1 MKIQAIRGMQDLPP
15 RKKRVYR
22 FAEDV
27 IRGVLESY
35 CYKEIGVPVVESTD
49 LFHRLVGEDTDIVEK
64 EMYTFEDR
72 NGDSLTLRPEGT
84 AGVVRMGQERGLLF
98 NKIQRFWYSGPMFRH
113 ERPQKGR
120 YRQFEQIGVEC
131 FGMAGPEIDAELL
144 FIASRIWQLLGISD
158 GISLELNSIGTK
170 ACRLKYRDELVSFL
184 KKYRNHLDEDSLR
197 RLDSNPLRILDSKVS
212 STRALLKEAP
222 VISNFLDK
230 DSLKHLDSLKH
241 FLDQRQIAYSINTS
255 LVRGLDY
262 YNRTVFEW
270 VSSGLGS
277 QGTICG
283 GGRYDGL
290 VEQIGGRA
298 TYGVGFAIGLDR
310 VAMLLEDGFETS
322 GDSDIFLASIG
333 EFGKERALLLAEELR
348 PVLKN
353 TRVVVDCTDSKLK
366 SQLKKANADGAFVA
380 VIIGEE
386 EAVKGEVIVKHLGTG
401 KQNSVNLSSVSDYL
415 VKVLQ
420 EE

>member
-1 MKIQAIRGMQDLPP
+1 MNNIQA
-15 RKKRVYR
+15 
-22 FAEDV
+22 
-27 IRGVLESY
+27 VLNMGSKFLKQNSINSY
-35 CYKEIGVPVVESTD
+35 
-49 LFHRLVGEDTDIVEK
+49 
-64 EMYTFEDR
+64 
-72 NGDSLTLRPEGT
+72 
-84 AGVVRMGQERGLLF
+84 Q
-98 NKIQRFWYSGPMFRH
+98 
-113 ERPQKGR
+113 
-120 YRQFEQIGVEC
+120 
-131 FGMAGPEIDAELL
+131 IDAELL

-158 GISLELNSIGTK
+158 GVSLELNSIGTK
-170 ACRLKYRDELVSFL
+170 KCRLKYRDELVSFL
-184 KKYRNHLDEDSLR
+184 KKYRDHLDEDSLR

-230 DSLKHLDSLKH
+230 DSLKHLESLKH
-241 FLDQRQIAYSINTS
+241 FLDQRQIPYSINTS
-255 LVRGLDY
+255 LVRGLAY

-322 GDSDIFLASIG
+322 GESDIFLASIG
-333 EFGKERALLLAEELR
+333 ELGKERALLLAEELR

-353 TRVVVDCTDSKLK
+353 TR
-366 SQLKKANADGAFVA
+366 A
-380 VIIGEE
+380 VSYTHLTLPT
-386 EAVKGEVIVKHLGTG
+386 KRIV
-401 KQNSVNLSSVSDYL
+401 
-415 VKVLQ
+415 
-420 EE
+420 

>member
-15 RKKRVYR
+15 KKKRVYR

-144 FIASRIWQLLGISD
+144 FIAARIWQLLGISD

-366 SQLKKANADGAFVA
+366 SQLKKANADGALVA

>member
-1 MKIQAIRGMQDLPP
+1 M
-15 RKKRVYR
+15 
-22 FAEDV
+22 
-27 IRGVLESY
+27 
-35 CYKEIGVPVVESTD
+35 
-49 LFHRLVGEDTDIVEK
+49 GEDTDIVEK

-158 GISLELNSIGTK
+158 GVSLELNSIGTK
-170 ACRLKYRDELVSFL
+170 TCRLKYRDELVSFL
-184 KKYRNHLDEDSLR
+184 KKFRNHLDEDSLR

-241 FLDQRQIAYSINTS
+241 FLDQRQIPYSINTS

-310 VAMLLEDGFETS
+310 VAMLIEDGFETS

-333 EFGKERALLLAEELR
+333 EFGRERALLLAEELR

-366 SQLKKANADGAFVA
+366 SQLKKANADGALLA

-415 VKVLQ
+415 AKVLQ

>member
-15 RKKRVYR
+15 NKKRVYR

-158 GISLELNSIGTK
+158 GVSLELNSIGTK

-222 VISNFLDK
+222 VISNFLDN
-230 DSLKHLDSLKH
+230 DSLKHLDSLRH
-241 FLDQRQIAYSINTS
+241 FLDQRHIPYNINTS

-270 VSSGLGS
+270 VSSDLGS

-310 VAMLLEDGFETS
+310 VAMLLEDSFETS
-322 GDSDIFLASIG
+322 GDSHIFLASIG

-366 SQLKKANADGAFVA
+366 SQLKKANADGALVA
-380 VIIGEE
+380 VIIGEK

-401 KQNSVNLSSVSDYL
+401 KQNSVKLSSVSDYL

>member
-15 RKKRVYR
+15 KKKRVYR

-158 GISLELNSIGTK
+158 GVSLELNSIGTK
-170 ACRLKYRDELVSFL
+170 TCRLKYRDELVSFL
-184 KKYRNHLDEDSLR
+184 KKFRNHLDEDSLR

-241 FLDQRQIAYSINTS
+241 FLDQRQIPYSINTS

-310 VAMLLEDGFETS
+310 VAMLIEDGFETS

-333 EFGKERALLLAEELR
+333 EFGRERALLLAEELR

-366 SQLKKANADGAFVA
+366 SQLKKANADGALLA

-401 KQNSVNLSSVSDYL
+401 KQKSVNLSSVSDYL
-415 VKVLQ
+415 AKVLQ

>member
-1 MKIQAIRGMQDLPP
+1 MKVKALRGMQDLLPEKQAIF
-15 RKKRVYR
+15 RHITSCVGELLDTYGYR
-22 FAEDV
+22 Q
-27 IRGVLESY
+27 IGLPLLES
-35 CYKEIGVPVVESTD
+35 TH
-49 LFHRLVGEDTDIVEK
+49 LFARLVGDSTEVVQK
-64 EMYTFEDR
+64 QMYTFEDKS
-72 NGDSLTLRPEGT
+72 GDDVTLRPEGT
-84 AGVVRMGQERGLLF
+84 AGCVRAALEHGLTF
-98 NKIQRFWYSGPMFRH
+98 NQVQRLWYAGPMFRY

-120 YRQFEQIGVEC
+120 YRQFEQIGCEC

-158 GISLELNSIGTK
+158 GVSLELNSIGTK

-184 KKYRNHLDEDSLR
+184 KKFRNHLDEDSLR

-241 FLDQRQIAYSINTS
+241 FLDQRQIPYSINTS

-310 VAMLLEDGFETS
+310 VAMLIEDGFETS

-333 EFGKERALLLAEELR
+333 DFGRERALLLAEELR

-366 SQLKKANADGAFVA
+366 SQLKKANADGALLA

-401 KQNSVNLSSVSDYL
+401 KQKSVNLSSVSDYL

>member
-366 SQLKKANADGAFVA
+366 SQLKKANADGALVA